1 MNFVLSSGTLKELG
15 RGSIMRIAMPVQW
28 EGSTEEVVR
37 DAFGMLPIP
46 YWVEVVECHR
56 QLVATSPAADAT
68 GIMKHLGYLCEN
80 EPPSPSKLYLYVD
93 VVIITLRD
101 SRRKS
106 WGSVYPLRWPAAV
119 EFHDQVIE

>member
-1 MNFVLSSGTLKELG
+1 MDFVLSSGTLKELG

-28 EGSTEEVVR
+28 GGSTKEVVR

-46 YWVEVVECHR
+46 YWVEVVGCDR
-56 QLVATSPAADAT
+56 QLVATSHAADAS
-68 GIMKHLGYLCEN
+68 GILKYLGHLCEN
-80 EPPSPSKLYLYVD
+80 EPPRPSKLYLYVD
-93 VVIITLRD
+93 VVVITLRD

-119 EFHDQVIE
+119 EFQDQVIQ